1 MQQAGNST
9 SQIVFPLLRIAPQ
22 RQRGSSSSCPCF
34 RWAGRVA
41 ADRTRRGQDRAVA
54 SGMLCCSELRMQ
66 LPVLQ
71 DGLCPLTPSQRTG
84 ARSSYNSFCLKAAA
98 QGCSWTFYSIKNKRR
113 KGSAYWFS
121 CDPDHL
127 RGVVGGF
134 FLSPLF
140 KVQSLNYC
148 SSKFVLVLFSRWD
161 TAVNFHSKRL
171 IVHEVQ
177 WCTVQTSAEHSQ
189 LSPINSFALANSASL

>member
-1 MQQAGNST
+1 M
-9 SQIVFPLLRIAPQ
+9 
-22 RQRGSSSSCPCF
+22 GSAHWPHPSSHELALP
-34 RWAGRVA
+34 
-41 ADRTRRGQDRAVA
+41 TTA
-54 SGMLCCSELRMQ
+54 SGWKQ
-66 LPVLQ
+66 LH
-71 DGLCPLTPSQRTG
+71 
-84 ARSSYNSFCLKAAA
+84 KAAA
-98 QGCSWTFYSIKNKRR
+98 GLFTVLRIKGR

-127 RGVVGGF
+127 RGVVGGL
-134 FLSPLF
+134 FLYSLF

-161 TAVNFHSKRL
+161 TTVNFHSKRL

-189 LSPINSFALANSASL
+189 LSAINSFALANSASLQEKYYQNVVKAWE